1 MWIAQHIDALFET
14 ARAGLPKVPPP
25 EPVEAVFE
33 GDAQS
38 EATIASAGTYTDAEE
53 RQRVKELDDELAI
66 ARARVT
72 ELVLQLAAWGYLRE
86 GSGCRFGERFE
97 FTCDVSPVVF
107 RRV

>member
-1 MWIAQHIDALFET
+1 MKKLWSVRNGRAQALI
-14 ARAGLPKVPPP
+14 GPC
-25 EPVEAVFE
+25 
-33 GDAQS
+33 
-38 EATIASAGTYTDAEE
+38 TYS
-53 RQRVKELDDELAI
+53 
-66 ARARVT
+66 